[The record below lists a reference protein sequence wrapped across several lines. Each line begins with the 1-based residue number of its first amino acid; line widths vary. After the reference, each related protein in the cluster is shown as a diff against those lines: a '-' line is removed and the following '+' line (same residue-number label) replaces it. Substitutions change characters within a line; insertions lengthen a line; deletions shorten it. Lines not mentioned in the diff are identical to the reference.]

1 MSSQPETMT
10 PRVSIAVQ
18 SYKNPQMLAVCLAA
32 VREHC
37 AGLSYE
43 LIVADGATE
52 DDTATLMREDFP
64 EAVFIPHTTN
74 VGFSALVNACLSR
87 ARGEYIFLINPD
99 TVLEA
104 QTVSGLLAFMD
115 AYPRIGLCGPRQKNF
130 NGRYE
135 NTRFR
140 FYHPQTILYRRT
152 ILRHFA
158 FAKKHLAWFE
168 MQDVQSAEPYPVEW
182 VIGSAMFVRARAM
195 REVGMMDR
203 RFFMYMED
211 VDWCRRFWEKSWMV
225 CYNPQ
230 VTMYHFYGK
239 GSQKGGVVRSL
250 LSSRL
255 TWIHIASGYKYFTKY
270 RGIAAPPIP
279 ATLSQHTDVPH
290 HT

>member
-1 MSSQPETMT
+1 MRDDFTTPSALSQQKTAP

-18 SYKNPQMLAVCLAA
+18 SYKNPEMLAVCLAA

-37 AGLSYE
+37 AGMSYE

-64 EAVFIPHTTN
+64 EAVFLPHDDN

-87 ARGEYIFLINPD
+87 ARGAYIFLINPD
-99 TVLEA
+99 TVVEA
-104 QTVSGLLAFMD
+104 RTVADLLAFME
-115 AYPRIGLCGPRQKNF
+115 AHPRVGLCGPRQKNF
-130 NGRYE
+130 NGKFE

-140 FYHPQTILYRRT
+140 FYRPQTILYRRT
-152 ILRHFA
+152 LLCYFA

-168 MQDVQSAEPYPVEW
+168 MRDVQCADPHPVEW

-195 REVGMMDR
+195 HEVGMMDR

-211 VDWCRRFWEKSWMV
+211 VDWCRRFWEKGWMV
-225 CYNPQ
+225 CYNPH

-239 GSQKGGVVRSL
+239 GSKRGGVLRSL
-250 LSSRL
+250 ISNRL
-255 TWIHIASGYKYFTKY
+255 TWVHIASGYKYFMKY
-270 RGIAAPPIP
+270 RGVSTPRIP
-279 ATLSQHTDVPH
+279 TSL
-290 HT
+290 